1 MRSRL
6 LSIVCVCLW
15 SLVSMGQQ
23 KDDMKLA
30 KQFYESGEFQKAADL
45 FSALYKSNQ
54 DDESMQFYV
63 RCLLSLKK
71 EIEVEKFL
79 KKIARKNN
87 SSNAAIVSLAS
98 LYASTERPAE
108 AMKLIKARAKS
119 FDADQSLFIN
129 LSGALQAASLPDL
142 GIAVL
147 QAGQE
152 KMGFLYPFYF
162 ELAEMYS
169 AKKDLSNMIDQYLE
183 AINYNEGYLVQVQ
196 NALQTNLDDENSPER
211 RQLLKQQ
218 LLKKIQQYPQRE
230 VFTNMLVWLFQQEK
244 NFLAAFEQLRALDKR
259 FGNKSPELFELAQ
272 VASANQDFAAAADIL
287 QYELTKG
294 RKNPYYDQ
302 ARREYISN
310 QYLKLS
316 QSPVYTQ
323 IDLQQTDSA
332 FAIGLNELGIQ
343 PSTAS
348 MVRDFAHFKAF
359 YLSQQDTALSLLDEV
374 IQLPAVDDVQRT
386 RAKLE
391 KADVLLFTGDVWEAS
406 LLYSQVEKNY
416 KHDVLGQEAKFR
428 NARLSYYR
436 GDFEWA
442 QAQLLVLKAATSK
455 LIANDALDLSMIITD
470 NLGQDSVREPLQMF
484 ARGDLFLYQNKDS
497 LALLSYDSISR
508 MHPFHGLSDEV
519 LFRKYTIAAKHQ
531 SFKQALVYLEEIAG
545 KYNEEIYAD
554 DACYLAAEIYFIH
567 YKDTQAA
574 MKWYQE
580 LITKYP
586 GSIYAADARVK
597 FRKLR
602 GDNIN

>member
-1 MRSRL
+1 MRLRL
-6 LSIVCVCLW
+6 LSFVCFCMM
-15 SLVSMGQQ
+15 SLLAMAQQ

-30 KQFYESGEFQKAADL
+30 KQFFESGEFQKAADL
-45 FSALYKSNQ
+45 FSDLYKSEQ
-54 DDESMQFYV
+54 DEESMQFYV
-63 RCLLSLKK
+63 RCLLALKK
-71 EIEVEKFL
+71 ESEAEKFL
-79 KKIARKNN
+79 KKIVRKNN
-87 SSNAAIVSLAS
+87 NNRAAVVALAS
-98 LYASTERPAE
+98 LYTNTERSAE
-108 AMKLIKARAKS
+108 ALKLITSIAKS
-119 FDADQSLFIN
+119 FDADQARFIN
-129 LSGALQAASLPDL
+129 LSGGLQAASLPDL
-142 GIAVL
+142 GIVVL
-147 QAGQE
+147 QIGQD

-169 AKKDLSNMIDQYLE
+169 AKKDLPNMIDQYLE

-230 VFTNMLVWLFQQEK
+230 VFTNMLIWLFQQEK
-244 NFLAAFEQLRALDKR
+244 NFSAAFEQLKALDKR
-259 FGNKSPELFELAQ
+259 FGSKSPELFELAQ
-272 VASANQDFAAAADIL
+272 VASANQDFGAASNIL
-287 QYELTKG
+287 LYELTKG

-302 ARREYISN
+302 ARREYIAN
-310 QYLKLS
+310 QYQKLL
-316 QSPVYTQ
+316 QSPVYSQ
-323 IDLQQTDSA
+323 KDLQQTDSA
-332 FAIGLNELGIQ
+332 FAMGLNELGIQ

-359 YLSQQDTALSLLDEV
+359 YLSEQDTALALLDRV
-374 IQLPAVDDVQRT
+374 IEMPGVDDVQRA

-484 ARGDLFLYQNKDS
+484 ARGDLFLYQNRDS
-497 LALLSYDSISR
+497 LALLSYDSIPR
-508 MHPFHGLSDEV
+508 LYPFHGLLDEV

-531 SFKQALVYLEEIAG
+531 LFKQALIYLEEIAG

-554 DACYLAAEIYFIH
+554 DACYLAAEIYFMH
-567 YKDTQAA
+567 YRDTQSA